1 MKVKLGNQNIVILCR
16 TFLLASPTSCD
27 SQSQSNKENRVVH
40 TKTNSKLLKFTTS
53 IRSFLEDNKRNIWFG
68 SDREGVCL
76 LHNGKFQYFTT
87 ENGLSHNQV
96 RNIYEDKNGVICFEC
111 GKGLSIYDG
120 QKMSIYK
127 ERNYDSTK
135 QWKLGD
141 KDIWFKG
148 DEIEGYNKFEKDTTQ

>member
-76 LHNGKFQYFTT
+76 LHNGKFQKLFELFILKKSRKILYCL
-87 ENGLSHNQV
+87 NANK
-96 RNIYEDKNGVICFEC
+96 NI
-111 GKGLSIYDG
+111 
-120 QKMSIYK
+120 
-127 ERNYDSTK
+127 
-135 QWKLGD
+135 
-141 KDIWFKG
+141 
-148 DEIEGYNKFEKDTTQ
+148 